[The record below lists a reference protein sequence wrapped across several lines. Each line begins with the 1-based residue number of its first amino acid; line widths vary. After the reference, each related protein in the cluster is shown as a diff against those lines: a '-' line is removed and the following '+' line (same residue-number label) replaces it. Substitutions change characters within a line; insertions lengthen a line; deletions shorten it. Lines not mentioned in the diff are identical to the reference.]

1 MKLFYIYFMILLPWV
16 PEVFSCVRREF
27 SVLAEGRHIFGRRP
41 KLRAAKKPETALE
54 KSLAPRVWLYRSIMW
69 MGKAVKNVR
78 IDLKQ
83 YFSTLETKSKLSE
96 TVRRDGEKQLA
107 NSCPPR
113 PQ

>member
-1 MKLFYIYFMILLPWV
+1 
-16 PEVFSCVRREF
+16 
-27 SVLAEGRHIFGRRP
+27 
-41 KLRAAKKPETALE
+41 
-54 KSLAPRVWLYRSIMW
+54 

-96 TVRRDGEKQLA
+96 TVTRDGEKQLA
-107 NSCPPR
+107 NSGPRR

>member
-1 MKLFYIYFMILLPWV
+1 
-16 PEVFSCVRREF
+16 
-27 SVLAEGRHIFGRRP
+27 
-41 KLRAAKKPETALE
+41 
-54 KSLAPRVWLYRSIMW
+54 

-107 NSCPPR
+107 NSCPPPAPSNYPR
-113 PQ
+113 SNCGTHFGSSSRLVSKVASDLVTKPLYMLMSKQEG